1 MDEYNYIDIS
11 LEALAFIFGLL
22 SVWFAKRENIF
33 TFPFGLIGT
42 AATSYLLYKA
52 GYFGD
57 MTVNLYF
64 TIASFYGWY
73 RWSKKETTT
82 KNSSITQTDTKQ
94 KIGGICLF
102 IATIVLI
109 LGIYH
114 AFDEKIAIVH
124 WIDII
129 SAGIFFTAM
138 WYMALKKLESWVL
151 WIIGNIIVVPIY
163 FYRDLYLLAIQY
175 ILFTL
180 LAISAYLE
188 WRKKINIISQK

>member
-82 KNSSITQTDTKQ
+82 KNSSITRTDTKQ